1 MADAEFN
8 LDVQTPSA
16 AISEIAKGEQ
26 WPGTPSG
33 GSSTQPSKLVHRS
46 PRDRTNGAGRS
57 PFTRRKPSWWR
68 PASVPSPTGTSV
80 RLRRGPDRTRI
91 DQDQDR
97 VTAGPCRRQV
107 GRLLRSPLCP
117 YRPRGTPPLLRR
129 CCVAHMAL
137 GHSGFQYQL
146 GCKRGSDPVSPA
158 HDRRAAG
165 ARRRSSARVQLRAP
179 SR

>member
-33 GSSTQPSKLVHRS
+33 GSSTQPSNVVHS
-46 PRDRTNGAGRS
+46 LPRTGRRCGALAVHTAEAVVVATGERTESDRHIRAPAPGPRPHANRPRPRPRHGWAVPQAGG
-57 PFTRRKPSWWR
+57 KI
-68 PASVPSPTGTSV
+68 AQVTS
-80 RLRRGPDRTRI
+80 
-91 DQDQDR
+91 
-97 VTAGPCRRQV
+97 
-107 GRLLRSPLCP
+107 CP

-129 CCVAHMAL
+129 CCVAHMAI
-137 GHSGFQYQL
+137 GHSGFQYHL